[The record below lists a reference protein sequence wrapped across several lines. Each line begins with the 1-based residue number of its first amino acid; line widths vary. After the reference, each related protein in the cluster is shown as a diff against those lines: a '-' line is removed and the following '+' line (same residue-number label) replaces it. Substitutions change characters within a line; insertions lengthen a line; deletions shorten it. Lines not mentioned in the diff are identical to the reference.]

1 MNRNADIFDADNIIK
16 SRGEFDLASCFPRYE
31 DRQSKVAYEYRN
43 LRIFVSS
50 CKCIGLFL
58 RGRARKTSLFSNAG
72 CLTVDCLSG
81 KDFGCIV
88 QEKKKSDRIL
98 LKRR

>member
-1 MNRNADIFDADNIIK
+1 MAYGDLYLQWKRQVNRNADIFDADNIIK

-58 RGRARKTSLFSNAG
+58 
-72 CLTVDCLSG
+72 
-81 KDFGCIV
+81 
-88 QEKKKSDRIL
+88 
-98 LKRR
+98 